1 MKKTLFNNDY
11 YFTKDLIDLG
21 NIDLSGCEKV
31 ELPHTWNRDDGQDGG
46 NDYYRGKCYY
56 VKQFKKPELDDEEL
70 WIQFDGVAM
79 SAEVYLNGKLLATH
93 QGGYSTFR
101 VNLTEE
107 LEEDNLLVVSVDNDR
122 NQTVYPQSADFTFY
136 GGIYRDV
143 YLLTVPK
150 LHFQLGHY
158 GSDAVKVTPVI
169 EGKDAKVTVEAWLE
183 NGDSTVTFET
193 AGQSKEV
200 TSQDGYAKA
209 EFFIENVHLW
219 DGIEDPY
226 LYELKVSIPGD
237 ERCVSYGCRTMEI
250 DAKRGFLLNGREY
263 PLRGVSRHQDR
274 LGYGNA
280 LTKAMHE
287 EDIALIREIGANS
300 IRLAHYQHA
309 QHFYDLCDKYGLIVW
324 AEIPYITMH
333 MSGGRENTVSQMKE
347 LVIQNYN
354 HPCIAVWGLSNE
366 ITAASAVDEDL
377 LENHRILNDLV
388 HSLDQTRKTTM
399 ADVFML
405 ETDSPILDIPDVNAY
420 NLYFG
425 WYVGVLE
432 QNEEFFDEWHAKYP
446 HKPIGFSEYGADT
459 NPDFYSSTPE
469 KGDYSQSYQ
478 CVYHEHMLKL
488 IEERPWLWCTYVWNM
503 FDFAADGRDE
513 GGKHGQN
520 QKGLVTMDRKIRKD
534 AFYLYKA
541 YWSKEPFVHIAFKG
555 YQNRNEHKTQVK
567 VYSNLD
573 EVSLYVNGEPVETKK
588 AHHVFNFEIDLN
600 GTVNVKVVAGDL
612 ADEARFVYV
621 EEPDLSYVLNKK
633 AAVTNWFD
641 QDEIDETCFSVN
653 DTFGSIMADPK
664 AGQVMSQM
672 MARMTASRGDVAE
685 SASQNPALQKMLG
698 RMRLIDLLKQAGEVD
713 PETVKQL
720 NRILQQFKKS

>member
-1 MKKTLFNNDY
+1 MKKTLFNEGY
-11 YFTKDLIDLG
+11 YFSKNVVDMDH
-21 NIDLSGCEKV
+21 IDLSAMEKV
-31 ELPHTWNRDDGQDGG
+31 VLPHTWNKDDGQDGG

-56 VKQFKKPELDDEEL
+56 VRQFEKPELNEEEL
-70 WIQFDGVAM
+70 WIEFEAVAM
-79 SAEVYLNGKLLATH
+79 SAEVYLNGKLLGKH
-93 QGGYSTFR
+93 EGGYSTFR
-101 VNLTEE
+101 VNLTED
-107 LEEDNLLVVSVDNDR
+107 LKDDNLLVISADNSQ
-122 NQTVYPQSADFTFY
+122 NQRVYPQSADFTFY

-143 YLLTVPK
+143 YLLRVPK

-158 GSDAVKVTPVI
+158 GSSAVKVTPVI
-169 EGKDAKVTVEAWLE
+169 EGTNAKVLAEAWLE
-183 NGDSTVTFET
+183 NGDTSVTFET
-193 AGQSKEV
+193 DGQSITVYSK
-200 TSQDGYAKA
+200 DGYAKA
-209 EFFIENVHLW
+209 EFVIENVHLW
-219 DGIEDPY
+219 DGIDDPY
-226 LYELKVSIPGD
+226 LYEMKASIDGD
-237 ERCVSYGCRTMEI
+237 ERHVSYGCRSFEI
-250 DAKRGFLLNGREY
+250 DAQRGFILNGREY

-274 LGYGNA
+274 LGFGNA

-287 EDIALIREIGANS
+287 EDIELIREIGANS

-309 QHFYDLCDKYGLIVW
+309 QYFYDLCDRYGLIVW

-333 MSGGRENTVSQMKE
+333 MSEGRENTISQMKE

-354 HPCIAVWGLSNE
+354 HPCIVVWGLSNE
-366 ITAASAVDEDL
+366 ITAASAVSEDL

-388 HSLDQTRKTTM
+388 HSLDQTRPTTM

-432 QNEEFFDEWHAKYP
+432 QNEEFFDEWHQKYP
-446 HKPIGFSEYGADT
+446 NKPIGFSEYGADT
-459 NPDFYSSTPE
+459 NPQFYSSAPE

-488 IEERPWLWCTYVWNM
+488 IEERPWLWCSYVWNM

-541 YWSKEPFVHIAFKG
+541 YWSKEPFVYIAAKG
-555 YQNRNEHKTQVK
+555 YQNRNENKTQIK
-567 VYSNLD
+567 VYSNQD
-573 EVSLYVNGEPVETKK
+573 EVGLYVNGQLIESKK
-588 AHHVFNFEIDLN
+588 AHRVFLFDVDLSSKIE
-600 GTVNVKVVAGDL
+600 VKAVSGDL
-612 ADEARFVYV
+612 CDEAEFEYV
-621 EEPDLSYVLNKK
+621 DERDLSYVLNKQ

-641 QDEIDETCFSVN
+641 QNEIDETCFSVN

-664 AGQVMSQM
+664 TGAVINQM
-672 MARMTASRGDVAE
+672 MAKMTASRGDVAE
-685 SASQNPALQKMLG
+685 SASQNPALQKMLA

-720 NRILQQFKKS
+720 NRILQQFKKN